1 MRFAEELLLL
11 LFDDERGDLT
21 GTLPPGRLDI
31 LLAGA
36 VLMDLALE
44 ERIDTDLRRVM
55 LADPTPLD
63 DDLLDPALADLAHA
77 SDSHDIDHWIRRQ
90 AERGGAIRERALAR
104 LAERGILVESDDGA
118 AGFLLSRRVSR
129 ARRYHPAPDG
139 TVQEEVR
146 LRVMRVLFSDDIPD
160 PRDTVIICLADAGG
174 VLDYLLSRE
183 ERAEVQRRIDLVTK
197 LDLIGQA
204 VTRTVREA
212 ESAASTAPPA
222 RPAHEIPCAAGLPL
236 AGNALDLARD
246 AEAFLLNQYRSLG
259 PIFRVRAFGRR
270 FVVLAGP
277 EANLLLARGNVHF
290 RTFEVWQRFDADV
303 GAMRQIMSMGGGDH
317 ARLRK
322 HQAPAYS
329 TGLLKSRM
337 AEVVDLVRG
346 EVASWPE
353 NGPVAGQYMF
363 QRLLLEQLGRLATGR
378 SPRPYLDDLIVY
390 LEALLRTN
398 LHGNRP
404 RLLLGLPHV
413 RRARRRVME
422 LAGRILADHDPARRA
437 GLPPDYIDDVLAL
450 HRADPEFLPETDLP
464 ITALGP
470 FLVGLDTA
478 SSISACMLYELLRRP
493 DLLARVTAEADALVG
508 SGVPVLGDLRRLDV
522 THRVAL
528 ETMRVYPL
536 GPAVP
541 RVVANSFEF
550 AGYAVP
556 AGERVLIGIA
566 LPHRMAEHFPDPER
580 FDIDRYTH
588 ERAEHRQPGVYTPF
602 SAGAHSCLGRGLA
615 EALVMLNIAVIVHET
630 ELALDPPGYTLKLM
644 RTPSTQPDRSFRIR
658 VKRRRG
664 AGATP

>member
-1 MRFAEELLLL
+1 MSLSFGWDDANEPAGSDSNVMRFAEELLLL

-21 GTLPPGRLDI
+21 GTMPPGRLDI

-44 ERIDTDLRRVM
+44 ERIDTDLRRLM
-55 LADPTPLD
+55 LVDPTPLD
-63 DDLLDPALADLAHA
+63 DDLLDPALADIAQA
-77 SDSHDIDHWIRRQ
+77 SDSQDIDHWVRRQ
-90 AERGGAIRERALAR
+90 AERGGALRERALAR

-118 AGFLLSRRVSR
+118 AGFLLARRVSR
-129 ARRYHPAPDG
+129 ARRYHSAPDG

-183 ERAEVQRRIDLVTK
+183 ERAEVQHRIDLVTK

-204 VTRTVREA
+204 VTRAVREA
-212 ESAASTAPPA
+212 ESAAPATGAA
-222 RPAHEIPCAAGLPL
+222 RPPHEIPCAAGLPL

-246 AEAFLLNQYRSLG
+246 AEAFLLRQYRSLG

-277 EANLLLARGNVHF
+277 DANLLLARGNVHF

-322 HQAPAYS
+322 NQAPAYS
-329 TGLLKSRM
+329 TGLLKRSM
-337 AEVVDLVRG
+337 AEAVDLVRS

-363 QRLLLEQLGRLATGR
+363 QRLLLEQLGRLTTGR

-404 RLLLGLPHV
+404 RLILRLPRV
-413 RRARRRVME
+413 RRARRRVLE
-422 LAGRILADHDPARRA
+422 LAGRILADHDPARRT

-464 ITALGP
+464 ITVLGP
-470 FLVGLDTA
+470 FLVGLDTV
-478 SSISACMLYELLRRP
+478 SSISACMLYELLRLATARRHAPRRSRNDARLPAGAGGAARGREFLRVRGVRRP
-493 DLLARVTAEADALVG
+493 RGRAGVGRHRAAAPYGRALPRPGTLRHRSIHARARRAPPAGRLHAVQCGGAQLPGPRAGRSAGDAEHRGHRASDGAGSGPAGLYAEADA
-508 SGVPVLGDLRRLDV
+508 DTLD
-522 THRVAL
+522 A
-528 ETMRVYPL
+528 
-536 GPAVP
+536 A
-541 RVVANSFEF
+541 
-550 AGYAVP
+550 
-556 AGERVLIGIA
+556 
-566 LPHRMAEHFPDPER
+566 
-580 FDIDRYTH
+580 
-588 ERAEHRQPGVYTPF
+588 
-602 SAGAHSCLGRGLA
+602 
-615 EALVMLNIAVIVHET
+615 
-630 ELALDPPGYTLKLM
+630 
-644 RTPSTQPDRSFRIR
+644 
-658 VKRRRG
+658 
-664 AGATP
+664 